1 MLDPSR
7 SPSRP
12 QTRVRRHAVQPA
24 GLAPLEALVAA
35 PEKPGGLLFHFP
47 GFNIALGSWEAVRYA
62 QLAEATGLAVV
73 AVELPGLSRFGHRL
87 PGSVRRDLM
96 DAHADS
102 WAELCLGYLRLAAR
116 QAGFD
121 RLPVRQLTG
130 FSTGCSLAA
139 AVGRQLEVASLGL
152 IEPVS
157 VTERSLVEL
166 EAANLADLARFPAAL
181 TTNRDWVA
189 HAWRAQLGE
198 QGVRYSVA
206 DLLAIARL
214 LSGRTIPDDL
224 SRPAWCLLARGERS
238 SLCPRP
244 AFEALDAQLAA
255 AGVPGPSLTV
265 AGLGHQLWH
274 SFGAVAALSGR
285 LPAASDRAGTGEYPG
300 RPLS

>member
-1 MLDPSR
+1 M
-7 SPSRP
+7 
-12 QTRVRRHAVQPA
+12 QPA
-24 GLAPLEALVAA
+24 NLAPLEALVAA
-35 PEKPGGLLFHFP
+35 PENPTGLLFHFP

-62 QLAEATGLAVV
+62 QLAEATGLVVV

-96 DAHADS
+96 DARADS
-102 WAELCLGYLRLAAR
+102 WAELCLAYLWMAAR

-121 RLPVRQLTG
+121 RLPLRQLTG

-139 AVGRQLEVASLGL
+139 AAGRQLEVASLGL

-166 EAANLADLARFPAAL
+166 EAANLADLARFPVAL

-189 HAWRAQLGE
+189 QAWRAQLGE
-198 QGVRYSVA
+198 QGVHYSVA

-224 SRPAWCLLARGERS
+224 NRPAWCLLARGERS

-285 LPAASDRAGTGEYPG
+285 LPAASDRAERGNTPG
-300 RPLS
+300 VP